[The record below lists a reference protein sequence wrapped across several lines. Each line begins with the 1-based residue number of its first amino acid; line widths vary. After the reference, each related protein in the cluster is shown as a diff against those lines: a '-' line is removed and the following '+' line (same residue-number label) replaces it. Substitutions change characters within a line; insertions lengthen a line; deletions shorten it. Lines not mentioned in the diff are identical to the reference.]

1 VTIQPA
7 DWRGSLRASHADREH
22 VIETLKVAFV
32 QGRLTKDE
40 FDTRVAQT
48 LAARTYADLSMLTVD
63 IPAGLTGLLA
73 PFTDLPARL
82 AGFPAGQV
90 QARPPVQP
98 ARRRTSSAASAG
110 LSVTVALVV
119 LVGLTAQAGEAGF
132 YMCVAF
138 CLLVLPVAR
147 AQFLYSREQ
156 SRSGGQS
163 PPGGDT
169 RQAGLGA

>member
-1 VTIQPA
+1 LTLEAPVTIQPG

-22 VIETLKVAFV
+22 VIDTLKVAFV

-40 FDTRVAQT
+40 FDARVAQT

-63 IPAGLTGLLA
+63 IPAGLAGLPVRLA
-73 PFTDLPARL
+73 RLTDLPAE
-82 AGFPAGQV
+82 QV
-90 QARPPVQP
+90 QARPPVQL
-98 ARRRTSSAASAG
+98 ARGPVRNAASAG

-119 LVGLTAQAGEAGF
+119 LVVLTAQAGEAGF

-147 AQFLYSREQ
+147 AQFLNSRDQ
-156 SRSGGQS
+156 SRSG
-163 PPGGDT
+163 D
-169 RQAGLGA
+169 

>member
-1 VTIQPA
+1 LTLEAPVTIQPG

-22 VIETLKVAFV
+22 VIDTLKVAFV

-63 IPAGLTGLLA
+63 IPAGLTGL
-73 PFTDLPARL
+73 PARL
-82 AGFPAGQV
+82 TGLPAEQV
-90 QARPPVQP
+90 QARPPGQP
-98 ARRRTSSAASAG
+98 ARTPMSNAASAG

-119 LVGLTAQAGEAGF
+119 LVVLTAQAGAAGF

-147 AQFLYSREQ
+147 AQFLYSRQQ
-156 SRSGGQS
+156 SRSGDQP

-169 RQAGLGA
+169 RQARLGA